1 MTESTRVSIRLDEHT
16 RREVQNLVAEEK
28 RSKSAVLRDLL
39 QEAVRMRRCPG
50 IVFVRGPTGRR
61 PVIAGSGLEVWE
73 LVSTYRACGEDYGK
87 LSEVY
92 DWLTPFQLRSA
103 LAYWQLYPEDIA
115 EEIERQEQLTEEEA
129 RRRYPHLVP
138 GRDAR
143 A

>member
-1 MTESTRVSIRLDEHT
+1 MTASTRVSIRLDDDT

-28 RSKSAVLRDLL
+28 RSKSAVLRELL
-39 QEAVRMRRCPG
+39 QEAVRMRQCPG
-50 IVFVRGPTGRR
+50 IVFVGGPTGRR

-73 LVSTYRACGEDYGK
+73 VIATYRACSEDYGK
-87 LSEVY
+87 LREVY

-103 LAYWQLYPEDIA
+103 LAYGQLYPEDVA

-138 GRDAR
+138 GRDVYA
-143 A
+143 